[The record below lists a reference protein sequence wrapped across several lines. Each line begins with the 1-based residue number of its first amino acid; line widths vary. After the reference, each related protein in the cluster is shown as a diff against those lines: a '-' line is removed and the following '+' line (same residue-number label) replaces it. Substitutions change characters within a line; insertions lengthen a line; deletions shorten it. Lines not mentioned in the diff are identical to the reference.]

1 MIVLGEP
8 IYLCQLHHHP
18 IYSHFTKKIK
28 GTKQNFNSCIVFLF
42 QHPSKRRF
50 KCVFPLDAIFSL
62 VFSMKWLMNDILK
75 CRTILLMVINFCFN
89 ATMKI
94 FPGVLKNENVVL
106 FHRSEP
112 RIPAPGQE
120 IPRVHTHHA
129 QTTLK
134 SLLAWTILHYFT

>member
-1 MIVLGEP
+1 
-8 IYLCQLHHHP
+8 
-18 IYSHFTKKIK
+18 
-28 GTKQNFNSCIVFLF
+28 
-42 QHPSKRRF
+42 
-50 KCVFPLDAIFSL
+50 
-62 VFSMKWLMNDILK
+62 MNDILK
-75 CRTILLMVINFCFN
+75 CRTILLIVINFCFN
-89 ATMKI
+89 ATMKT

-134 SLLAWTILHYFT
+134 SLLA